1 MSEPVLK
8 NITSYRDRGKEEAA
22 GIYCNIK
29 MNVKEET
36 CEADIMTVS
45 IKGEECEWE
54 SSHSKQESLCI
65 KDERCELGSV
75 GIKEESKDMSFNI
88 KTHEH
93 KIMKCVDLKVSSES
107 LQSDT
112 KRTEEMFSVRTREDQ
127 PSSSNCSGQ
136 ITSFISDH
144 TNTGNESCNSGSL
157 DITPPEQ
164 CNKRRKRKKMD
175 VSDMM
180 EAFLDMQKKH
190 YDEFMRGEELHLQK
204 EREMLNDWMKAQME
218 MEERRQQMQREE
230 RQEANRMF
238 QQMMNRMF
246 DAMVP
251 IYQQHTPSHPNKSS
265 H

>member
-1 MSEPVLK
+1 MAAKGSLWSIAEVQCLLEIWADDSIQEQLDTTHKNSEIFGKIRDYLHARGYQRSIEQCRDKVKKLRIQYLKIRDALRKSGSSSDEKEKFQWYDIIDKIIGLKPSSEPNVFE
-8 NITSYRDRGKEEAA
+8 SYAA
-22 GIYCNIK
+22 TPSAASDS
-29 MNVKEET
+29 VDT
-36 CEADIMTVS
+36 
-45 IKGEECEWE
+45 E
-54 SSHSKQESLCI
+54 SPP
-65 KDERCELGSV
+65 EL
-75 GIKEESKDMSFNI
+75 N
-88 KTHEH
+88 
-93 KIMKCVDLKVSSES
+93 
-107 LQSDT
+107 
-112 KRTEEMFSVRTREDQ
+112 
-127 PSSSNCSGQ
+127 